1 MWRRGGLK
9 NPLKKTQKT
18 LNKKKSKNGM
28 RLRLQALR
36 KKGGFD
42 KHKKNHFGKC
52 GGRFWAGSN
61 INILGTAYTLLDF
74 KLISKELHVIFRLH

>member
-1 MWRRGGLK
+1 MS
-9 NPLKKTQKT
+9 KT
-18 LNKKKSKNGM
+18 GM

-36 KKGGFD
+36 KMRGSLIS
-42 KHKKNHFGKC
+42 KKNLFGKC

-61 INILGTAYTLLDF
+61 INILGTAYTLSDF

>member
-1 MWRRGGLK
+1 
-9 NPLKKTQKT
+9 
-18 LNKKKSKNGM
+18 M

-42 KHKKNHFGKC
+42 KHKKKNHFGKC

-61 INILGTAYTLLDF
+61 INILGTAYTLSDF

>member
-1 MWRRGGLK
+1 
-9 NPLKKTQKT
+9 
-18 LNKKKSKNGM
+18 M

-42 KHKKNHFGKC
+42 KHKKKNDFGKC

-61 INILGTAYTLLDF
+61 INILGTAYRLSDF